1 VTKMYALGDEWFLTE
16 Y

>member
-1 VTKMYALGDEWFLTE
+1 MYVLGDEWFLTE